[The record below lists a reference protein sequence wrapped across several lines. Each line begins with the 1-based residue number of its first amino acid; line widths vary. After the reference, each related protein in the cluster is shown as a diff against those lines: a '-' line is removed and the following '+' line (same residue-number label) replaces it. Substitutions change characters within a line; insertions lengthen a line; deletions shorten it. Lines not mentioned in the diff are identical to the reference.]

1 MQKREE
7 NLSAGKGHLFSISFT
22 QGIFL
27 VMVRERET
35 GGGSVWELNGKWVSE
50 MYIGVQE
57 STRDESGRAV
67 C

>member
-1 MQKREE
+1 
-7 NLSAGKGHLFSISFT
+7 
-22 QGIFL
+22 
-27 VMVRERET
+27 MVRERET

-57 STRDESGRAV
+57 RIRDESGRAV

>member
-1 MQKREE
+1 M
-7 NLSAGKGHLFSISFT
+7 SSISFT

-57 STRDESGRAV
+57 RIRDESGRAV